1 MNEHAA
7 HLVISGISGMIVAIC
22 VMLHYEA
29 LRFLG
34 LTLEHVHRRIAVVRV
49 MM

>member
-7 HLVISGISGMIVAIC
+7 HLVILGISGMSVAIY

-34 LTLEHVHRRIAVVRV
+34 LTLQACT
-49 MM
+49 